1 MCASRSYVCGV
12 VDACVCL
19 YQERQTE
26 IFASD
31 NANTT
36 PEVQGEHSPSRDT
49 DEIGEGVHD
58 AIAGCE
64 VGKNALISYFYL
76 FSLIFLDTVQRVR
89 HRNEFTPEQTTG
101 LSHLLN
107 VTCAR
112 PERATNNTRLL
123 LLARPQC

>member
-1 MCASRSYVCGV
+1 MYVGWLMHVYAFIRSVK
-12 VDACVCL
+12 
-19 YQERQTE
+19 

-64 VGKNALISYFYL
+64 VSTNALISYFYL